1 VKDRRL
7 LVRVPSVTAREFY
20 LFEPWKGADFHIK
33 FAPPRRGDVAGG
45 AAADLPARVVRTT
58 GTRELAAA
66 KRIAADIV
74 ASFFRVGDGGASAEL
89 LKRRSDFARISE
101 LLEVYLARAT
111 QKAATARNNAGSLL
125 LMVRTVHPGGDAGE
139 RSTLLLSKELIR
151 EFERIRFDAR
161 MAEERLRSAEIRESA
176 GELAGRLAVA
186 TQQVRHSTASF
197 VRQAKAVVGPEKMR
211 FYAGLKLPD
220 LSGFRGERV
229 AKPRK
234 SRPKPMDLSA
244 LTAMVA
250 ARGALRENDP
260 GVYVVNLL
268 MSCLGLRNIEVLMAR
283 RHWIMDGQMHI
294 IDRPEENFFPKGAEG
309 AVEVNGEVVR
319 EILSFQHLCVDGF
332 LVPGQTMTDR
342 RQAIYRRHSEWVKTW
357 IRDHTKT
364 SYELRRYAG
373 SRLLDMGATI
383 FDVRDFLRHRD
394 VKTTTDWYA
403 YRLGNRK
410 LPTIGLGNLVPAAE
424 VA

>member
-1 VKDRRL
+1 MKDKRL
-7 LVRVPSVTAREFY
+7 LVRVPAVTAREFY

-33 FAPPRRGDVAGG
+33 FAPPRRRDVAGG

-125 LMVRTVHPGGDAGE
+125 LMVRTVHPGGDAGD
-139 RSTLLLSKELIR
+139 RSTVVLTKELIR

-383 FDVRDFLRHRD
+383 FEVRDFLRHRD

-403 YRLGNRK
+403 YRLGNRR
-410 LPTIGLGNLVPAAE
+410 LPTIGLSNLVPAAE